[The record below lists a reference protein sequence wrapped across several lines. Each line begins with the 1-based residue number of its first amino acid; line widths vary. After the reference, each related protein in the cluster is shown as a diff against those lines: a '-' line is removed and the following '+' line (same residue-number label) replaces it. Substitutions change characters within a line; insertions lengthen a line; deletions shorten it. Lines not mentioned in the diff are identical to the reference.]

1 MRDEPLHPSS
11 NGRQTR
17 SLPELTG
24 QGKAPVSMVRAA
36 GMVSAL
42 TLVSRVLGLV
52 REQVF
57 AMLLGAGDYADAFN
71 TAFRL
76 PNLLRDLF
84 AEGALSSAFIPT
96 YARAMEEGG
105 RARAHQ
111 LSSRLLTLL
120 AVALGG
126 LVLIGLVFAAPFVH
140 ALAPGFAAVPGKLD
154 TTVSLARI
162 MLPCLPLVAFAA
174 MTMGMLNAQER
185 FAMPAAAPAMFNVV
199 IIGWAVLLWAMGF
212 GPAAVAMGWAVGTL
226 LGAAAQFL
234 IQVPPLWM
242 DGWRFRPEWAPDDP
256 GIRAIASLLAPAT
269 VGLAAVQVN
278 IFVSTVFA
286 SREPGAVSWLQ
297 YAFRILYLP
306 IGVFGVAVGTV
317 AATGLARRA
326 AAGDLDGLR
335 ETLRRSISLVAFLT
349 VPASVGL
356 MVLGR
361 PIVRLLFERGRFQ
374 ALDTENTATALA
386 LYAVGLVAYT
396 GVKVLAPAFYALGMP
411 RVPLLA
417 SASAVVANLLVIAI
431 LHAAL
436 GFRAIA
442 LGVALGSLLN
452 MAVLAAAFERRV
464 GGLFTRPLAA
474 GLLRMAL
481 GALAMAPM
489 VGLGARA
496 IEARVG
502 THGLLAQALGGLVP
516 VAIGILVY
524 AAASRLLRLPDAH
537 ALTIVL
543 GAWVSGEERR

>member
-1 MRDEPLHPSS
+1 
-11 NGRQTR
+11 
-17 SLPELTG
+17 
-24 QGKAPVSMVRAA
+24 MVRAA

>member
-1 MRDEPLHPSS
+1 
-11 NGRQTR
+11 
-17 SLPELTG
+17 
-24 QGKAPVSMVRAA
+24 MVRAA
-36 GMVSAL
+36 GVVSAL

-105 RARAHQ
+105 KARAHQ

-126 LVLIGLVFAAPFVH
+126 LVVIGLVFAAPFVH

-154 TTVSLARI
+154 ITVALARI

-174 MTMGMLNAQER
+174 MTMGMLNAQEH

-199 IIGWAVLLWAMGF
+199 TIGWAVLLWAMGF

-226 LGAAAQFL
+226 LGATAQFL
-234 IQVPPLWM
+234 IQVPPLWK
-242 DGWRFRPEWAPDDP
+242 DGWRFRPQWAPDDP

-286 SREPGAVSWLQ
+286 SHEPGAVSWLQ

-317 AATGLARRA
+317 ATTGLARRA
-326 AAGDLDGLR
+326 AVGDLDGLR

-361 PIVRLLFERGRFQ
+361 PIVRLLFERGRFH

-417 SASAVVANLLVIAI
+417 SASAVVTNLLVIAI

-452 MAVLAAAFERRV
+452 VAVLAAAFERRV
-464 GGLFTRPLAA
+464 GGLFTRSLAA
-474 GLLRMAL
+474 GLLRMTL

-502 THGLLAQALGGLVP
+502 THGLLAQALGGLGP

-524 AAASRLLRLPDAH
+524 ATASRLLRLPEAH
-537 ALTIVL
+537 ALTVVL
-543 GAWVSGEERR
+543 GTWLRGEGRGRG